1 MTLTCPECK
10 SSIAREG
17 QRFCYRCGHDLRA
30 YYDSLN
36 IQIKETRPVPDS
48 READTDEQEAAK
60 PEAEAT
66 GSEIEQP
73 APAATD
79 PIEMTAETVLMPA
92 YVELKGALR
101 ILLPTGDIFDRELA
115 QNETQIGKGP
125 RNDIVISDPAVSTTH
140 AIIKSENGSFIIS
153 DLGSRNGTY
162 VNGERL
168 SGPRKL
174 QHGDVVGVGLS
185 KLTFRLS
192 QQGDTG
198 AILTAD
204 VGPPG
209 ALKEPVAVTEQML
222 ADAVVK
228 ASLITRQDLD
238 RLLETKG
245 RSLYRALI
253 DERVITEEKL
263 RNFMSLAFALP
274 TVELAKVE
282 VAESLAAT
290 FPSNLARERAVFP
303 LSLEPAPKPGSRER
317 LQLAMADPTDAA
329 TIEEIS
335 QQMQADVEI
344 KLATPAEI
352 NEQVARHYGPKLIG
366 VLPSGETLEYSIR
379 KNEVEIGKA
388 PHNDIVLTDQT
399 VSNTHAILITRD
411 GAYSIVDLGSRN
423 GTFVN
428 GERLGTQ
435 ARPLSHGDSI
445 QLGQTVLTFRNPG
458 EIRANITASL
468 SVESLEEIKVRA
480 QLANSGKAPAQAGGP
495 RPPSPEIPITPGA
508 IPPASNIAPGGAP
521 AALAAPVDATPDK
534 DKAEKK
540 KKKDKKDD
548 RLRAAYVGAVSRVI
562 AQVVAALLSVVLALY
577 VVQRSMSPQQQNPPA
592 DPNTTQKPA
601 IKVATPG
608 RTMSFV
614 GPQGDVESSGVY
626 HLPNS
631 DKVFFVLGGHP
642 SELFWMPINE
652 GGQVPGTEVQSLKVP
667 MQIADPEGMTSDGSF
682 FYVVGSQSHAD
693 GGSSNALVRFYVDPA
708 GPAVQ
713 GEGDTV
719 TDLRGF
725 LIENVPELKA
735 ASDKEG
741 NAGGINIEGIAWED
755 SNNRLLL
762 GLRSPLAFGNALVV
776 PLKFNPKQFSRESL
790 QLGGQPI
797 PLSLEGGGIRD
808 IQRGFEANTFYII
821 SGPTLGQGPG
831 GFALWEWKPSANTAS
846 GETTLRKML
855 ELATE
860 LKPEGITPVR
870 LAGREFLFIVGTGG
884 RYMKIDLADGQ

>member
-1 MTLTCPECK
+1 MT
-10 SSIAREG
+10 S
-17 QRFCYRCGHDLRA
+17 
-30 YYDSLN
+30 
-36 IQIKETRPVPDS
+36 ETL
-48 READTDEQEAAK
+48 
-60 PEAEAT
+60 
-66 GSEIEQP
+66 
-73 APAATD
+73 
-79 PIEMTAETVLMPA
+79 LMPA

-101 ILLPTGDIFDRELA
+101 ILLPTGDIFDRELSQA
-115 QNETQIGKGP
+115 ETQIGKGP

-140 AIIKSENGSFIIS
+140 AIIKSENGSYTIS
-153 DLGSRNGTY
+153 DLGSRNGTF

-174 QHGDVVGVGLS
+174 QHGDVVGLGLS

-204 VGPPG
+204 IGPAA

-222 ADAVVK
+222 ADAIVK
-228 ASLITRQDLD
+228 ANLTTPQDLD

-263 RNFMSLAFALP
+263 RNFMSLAFGIP

-290 FPSNLARERAVFP
+290 FPSTIARERAVFP
-303 LSLEPAPKPGSRER
+303 LSIEPAPKPGSRER
-317 LQLAMADPTDAA
+317 LQLAMADPTDTA

-344 KLATPAEI
+344 KLATPADI

-388 PHNDIVLTDQT
+388 THNDIVLTDQT

-468 SVESLEEIKVRA
+468 SVESLEEIKARA
-480 QLANSGKAPAQAGGP
+480 QLANSGKSPAQAGDAAP
-495 RPPSPEIPITPGA
+495 AVPAVVPPDSKKA
-508 IPPASNIAPGGAP
+508 AAAVP
-521 AALAAPVDATPDK
+521 AALAAPDEAASEK
-534 DKAEKK
+534 GEKK
-540 KKKDKKDD
+540 KKAKKKEDD
-548 RLRAAYVGAVSRVI
+548 RLKAAYVGAVSRVV
-562 AQVVAALLSVVLALY
+562 AQVIAVLMSVGLALY
-577 VVQRSMSPQQQNPPA
+577 IAQRNMSPQQSTPA
-592 DPNTTQKPA
+592 DANTNQRFS
-601 IKVATPG
+601 IKVAKPG
-608 RTMSFV
+608 PTMSFV

-652 GGQVPGTEVQSLKVP
+652 GGQVPGTLVQALNVP
-667 MQIADPEGMTSDGSF
+667 MQIADPEGMTFDGSF

-713 GEGDTV
+713 GGSDTV

-725 LIENVPELKA
+725 LVENVPELKA
-735 ASDKEG
+735 VADKEG
-741 NAGGINIEGIAWED
+741 NAGGINIEGIAWD
-755 SNNRLLL
+755 NTDNRLLL
-762 GLRSPLAFGNALVV
+762 GLRSPLLFDEALIV
-776 PLKFNPKQFSRESL
+776 PLRFNPKQFSRESL
-790 QLGGQPI
+790 QLGGKPI
-797 PLSLEGGGIRD
+797 SLSLGGGGIRD
-808 IQRGFEANTFYII
+808 IQRGFDASTFYII

-831 GFALWEWKPSANTAS
+831 SFVLWEWKPSANTAS
-846 GETTLRKML
+846 GEAALRKML
-855 ELATE
+855 DLDAE
-860 LKPEGITPVR
+860 LKPEGITPVK

-884 RYMKIDLADGQ
+884 RYMKIDLAESQ